1 MRELHT
7 PRLTLIAW
15 EQRFKEDLVR
25 LSADERVMRFIGSGL
40 WDREYALQRHELAI
54 QQWARRGFGMRAIT
68 ETEGGAFLG
77 LVSLTDTRAARLDA
91 LVLEI
96 GWWVEPHAWG
106 RGIASEAAAAVRD
119 EAFGRTGASS
129 LTTRFHSDNGRSER
143 RALTG
148 TANLPACTP

>member
-1 MRELHT
+1 
-7 PRLTLIAW
+7 
-15 EQRFKEDLVR
+15 
-25 LSADERVMRFIGSGL
+25 MRFIGSGL

-54 QQWARRGFGMRAIT
+54 QQWAIT
-68 ETEGGAFLG
+68 ETEGVAFLG

-91 LVLEI
+91 LVLDI

-129 LTTRFHSDNGRSER
+129 LTARFHSDNGRSER
-143 RALTG
+143 IMEKLGMSYSGEGTDRYGQPARVYAMTRAGWMAISASHT
-148 TANLPACTP
+148 